1 MFTPLIQTNA
11 DHPQPARAS
20 ENLAKRKAP
29 ATSDYPHATKR
40 PLIDHSSSSSL
51 FGEGALQDS
60 MAADDAALAAAT
72 AVIQSLATGPIT
84 SYSKTH
90 ISASQMNGMH
100 SIFLPG
106 DETPAKRAL
115 EQELGSLMLRIKQ
128 LEVKAGSS
136 NGQTLPDT
144 PNESSLLSPFDETT
158 PSRPSK
164 SSAARQQLVTSL
176 LASRES
182 PSAQGTQNFTKL
194 SDEDLE
200 ALREHVTE
208 QSRQLDSLKMELAGV
223 NAQLLEQK
231 QLQEQALKAVEVERV
246 AALERELRKHQ
257 QANEAFQKALREI
270 GEIVTA
276 VARGDLSKKV
286 QIHSVEM
293 DPEITTFKRTINTM
307 MDQLQVFSSEVSR
320 VAREV
325 GTEGILGG
333 QAQIIGVDGTWK
345 ELTKNGTLPILQP
358 IYLLLYS

>member
-1 MFTPLIQTNA
+1 MFTPLIQVPKA
-11 DHPQPARAS
+11 DAGHPQPARAS

-29 ATSDYPHATKR
+29 AISDNPHATKR
-40 PLIDHSSSSSL
+40 PSIDHNSSPSL
-51 FGEGALQDS
+51 SGEGAIQDN
-60 MAADDAALAAAT
+60 MAVDDAALAAAT
-72 AVIQSLATGPIT
+72 AIIQSLATGPIT
-84 SYSKTH
+84 SYSKTPPY
-90 ISASQMNGMH
+90 ASQMNGMH

-115 EQELGSLMLRIKQ
+115 EQELSSLILRVKQ

-136 NGQTLPDT
+136 NSQTLPDT
-144 PNESSLLSPFDETT
+144 PNESALSSPFGETT
-158 PSRPSK
+158 PSRPSR

-200 ALREHVTE
+200 ALREYVTE

-286 QIHSVEM
+286 QIHSIEM

-345 ELTKNGTLPILQP
+345 ELTKNGKSPTL
-358 IYLLLYS
+358 

>member
-1 MFTPLIQTNA
+1 M
-11 DHPQPARAS
+11 RV
-20 ENLAKRKAP
+20 R
-29 ATSDYPHATKR
+29 
-40 PLIDHSSSSSL
+40 
-51 FGEGALQDS
+51 
-60 MAADDAALAAAT
+60 
-72 AVIQSLATGPIT
+72 
-84 SYSKTH
+84 
-90 ISASQMNGMH
+90 
-100 SIFLPG
+100 
-106 DETPAKRAL
+106 
-115 EQELGSLMLRIKQ
+115 Q
-128 LEVKAGSS
+128 LEIKAGSS
-136 NGQTLPDT
+136 NGQALPDT
-144 PNESSLLSPFDETT
+144 PNESALSSPFGETT
-158 PSRPSK
+158 PSRSSK
-164 SSAARQQLVTSL
+164 SPAARQQLVTSL

-182 PSAQGTQNFTKL
+182 PSAQGAQNFTKL
-194 SDEDLE
+194 SDEELE

-208 QSRQLDSLKMELAGV
+208 QSRLLESQKMELAGV

-345 ELTKNGTLPILQP
+345 ELTKNGELTILQSLRSTSF
-358 IYLLLYS
+358 LLS